1 MGYSGSGRVWQNF
14 SGSGRVSGFQYK
26 KLTFLAFGFVRVV
39 KFRVRVRSGLA
50 KMGIFGFGSGRVVQN
65 LLGSGLV
72 SGFRVPDLSLIN
84 TLCV

>member
-1 MGYSGSGRVWQNF
+1 MSRVEIFRVLLGSNF

-50 KMGIFGFGSGRVVQN
+50 KIGIFGFGSGFPVF
-65 LLGSGLV
+65 GYPTYHYHT
-72 SGFRVPDLSLIN
+72 FA
-84 TLCV
+84 